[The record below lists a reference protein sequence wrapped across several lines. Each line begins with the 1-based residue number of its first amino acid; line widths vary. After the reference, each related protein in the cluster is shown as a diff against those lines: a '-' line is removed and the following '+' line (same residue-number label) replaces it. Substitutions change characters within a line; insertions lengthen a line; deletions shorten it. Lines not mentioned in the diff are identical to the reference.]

1 MVQNMQTET
10 MLDEIERTSQ
20 LDAPADFLLDKVG
33 KSLAKGPFGDVL
45 KGKWLGHPLHP
56 VLTDIPIGF
65 WTSGMVLDFLAP
77 KAGRKAA
84 QRLIGLGTLSAIPA
98 ALAGL
103 TDASSIED
111 PAERRVAAAHAI
123 GNGTATLMFGLSWR
137 ARHKGH
143 HARGVLWSLMGGT
156 VATGAGLL
164 GGNLA
169 FGRSKTS

>member
-1 MVQNMQTET
+1 MQTET

-20 LDAPADFLLDKVG
+20 LDAPADFLLGKVG
-33 KSLAKGPFGDVL
+33 KSLAEGPFGDLL

-111 PAERRVAAAHAI
+111 PAERRVAAARRDRQRNRDVDVRAVVARTPQGSPRKRRPLEPH
-123 GNGTATLMFGLSWR
+123 GRHRRHWR
-137 ARHKGH
+137 RAPR
-143 HARGVLWSLMGGT
+143 RQPRVPDT
-156 VATGAGLL
+156 P
-164 GGNLA
+164 
-169 FGRSKTS
+169 KTS